1 MEFRMLT
8 APSVTNLQN
17 LERHAAEKHHRDDR
31 VRVAEVRE
39 GSSLTDALAN
49 PNVSLALS
57 DSS

>member
-1 MEFRMLT
+1 MLT